1 MELLRFVLFR
11 ERVVPQWLA
20 SIKDQYLSLHRKND
34 IRESTNTFDLL
45 THFSLNYVAFQCFS
59 NRAIRWSFCG
69 KKRPWHFRQRAKPF
83 KCHTIREIGN
93 WSVAVLFHLFVA
105 HVCVHCLN
113 VMWQTIRQRDI
124 WLILCYYHSCSEG
137 QTDETCTVVI
147 FSYLLLYKV
156 IFGRIPEPST
166 AIMWWGVVANTDNR
180 AQHRSGHKFHY

>member
-1 MELLRFVLFR
+1 MELLLFVLFR

-20 SIKDQYLSLHRKND
+20 SIKDQCLSLHRKND
-34 IRESTNTFDLL
+34 IRESTNTSDLL
-45 THFSLNYVAFQCFS
+45 THFSLNYVAFHCFS
-59 NRAIRWSFCG
+59 NRG
-69 KKRPWHFRQRAKPF
+69 
-83 KCHTIREIGN
+83 
-93 WSVAVLFHLFVA
+93 
-105 HVCVHCLN
+105 VHCLN

-156 IFGRIPEPST
+156 IFARTPEPSM
-166 AIMWWGVVANTDNR
+166 AIMWWGVVANADNS